1 MDNLYKTLVRIKLNE
16 SEISKKNLNYGETST
31 FKYEIK
37 EQNFS
42 KDFDIQKILIQTK
55 NTEVFDMKIKNYC
68 LNNKK
73 NIDSLLLL
81 RCRVSH
87 AILANIKSIWY
98 ENNTN
103 VTFMDLL
110 SIFMED
116 PGNRYLLLKK
126 KKGKEKREFN
136 YLLIEELDKIHRVQN
151 PHAKQNNPQAH
162 PSTVQCPQWPLPA
175 ESTLDQP
182 EQIYNWCV

>member
-1 MDNLYKTLVRIKLNE
+1 MLLLWKNISFKLDNLYKTLVKIKLDK
-16 SEISKKNLNYGETST
+16 SETIKENLNYGETST

-37 EQNFS
+37 EQIFD

-55 NTEVFDMKIKNYC
+55 NIEVFDMKIKNYC

-116 PGNRYLLLKK
+116 PGDRYLSLKK
-126 KKGKEKREFN
+126 ERKRKKR
-136 YLLIEELDKIHRVQN
+136 I
-151 PHAKQNNPQAH
+151 
-162 PSTVQCPQWPLPA
+162 
-175 ESTLDQP
+175 
-182 EQIYNWCV
+182 